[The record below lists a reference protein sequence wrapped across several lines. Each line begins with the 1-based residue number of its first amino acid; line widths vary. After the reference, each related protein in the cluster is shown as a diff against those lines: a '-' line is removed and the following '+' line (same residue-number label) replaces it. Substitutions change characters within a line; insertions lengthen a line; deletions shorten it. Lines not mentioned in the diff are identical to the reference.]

1 MTPIAPLIE
10 TFLRDTL
17 ARQRGASR
25 HTSDSYASSFQ
36 LLFVFAADRLK
47 VEPSALT
54 LEQIDAGLVSAF
66 LEHLEDKRKN
76 AAVTRNVR
84 LAAIKSFFRFLE
96 YRQPAALEQIRRVL
110 AIPFM
115 KTDTRLV
122 PYLVRDELQA
132 VLDAPDPATRDGIR
146 DRAMLHVA
154 VCAGLRV
161 SELTGLKISD
171 IDPPV
176 DEYPCAWQGAPRA
189 DAAVVE
195 AGGRCTAR
203 LARRT
208 RADRDTRGVRRR
220 SW

>member
-47 VEPSALT
+47 VKPSALT

-84 LAAIKSFFRFLE
+84 LAAIKSFS
-96 YRQPAALEQIRRVL
+96 
-110 AIPFM
+110 
-115 KTDTRLV
+115 T
-122 PYLVRDELQA
+122 
-132 VLDAPDPATRDGIR
+132 G
-146 DRAMLHVA
+146 RARA
-154 VCAGLRV
+154 
-161 SELTGLKISD
+161 
-171 IDPPV
+171 DPPRPGDPV
-176 DEYPCAWQGAPRA
+176 QENGYAPGALPS
-189 DAAVVE
+189 
-195 AGGRCTAR
+195 AR
-203 LARRT
+203 
-208 RADRDTRGVRRR
+208 
-220 SW
+220 

>member
-1 MTPIAPLIE
+1 MTTIAPLIE

-47 VEPSALT
+47 VKPSALT

-66 LEHLEDKRKN
+66 LEHLEDTRKN

-110 AIPFM
+110 AIPFK

-122 PYLVRDELQA
+122 RYLLRDELQA

-161 SELTGLKISD
+161 SELTGLKIDD
-171 IDPPV
+171 IDLPSMR
-176 DEYPCAWQGAPRA
+176 DRKS
-189 DAAVVE
+189 VV
-195 AGGRCTAR
+195 
-203 LARRT
+203 
-208 RADRDTRGVRRR
+208 
-220 SW
+220 

>member
-47 VEPSALT
+47 VKPSALT

-96 YRQPAALEQIRRVL
+96 YRQPAALEQIRRVWRSRSRKRIRAWCPTFCAMSYRPCSML
-110 AIPFM
+110 PIRRHAMASAI
-115 KTDTRLV
+115 
-122 PYLVRDELQA
+122 
-132 VLDAPDPATRDGIR
+132 APCCTWRSVQD
-146 DRAMLHVA
+146 
-154 VCAGLRV
+154 CA
-161 SELTGLKISD
+161 SPS
-171 IDPPV
+171 
-176 DEYPCAWQGAPRA
+176 
-189 DAAVVE
+189 
-195 AGGRCTAR
+195 
-203 LARRT
+203 
-208 RADRDTRGVRRR
+208 
-220 SW
+220 